1 MKTHSLAEWL
11 YLLYPRRATE
21 IKLMAYTFLELLFL
35 EAIELYQQEIRY
47 QGPVSRHQRRTQ
59 IFIRPGKRIKF
70 YDYFHHQQLMVDQ
83 LWKVQPASFASYIGS
98 IEKQLNEGEINDFRI
113 DYVRKSLKEK
123 RIIHGMPQL
132 MASLGLRNSEWRQ
145 EVHRFRNYT
154 KSLPLRDPRAWSSIF
169 RELGPVA
176 YILADDKYIGEDIY
190 SSLQGHELPQ
200 LSCRES
206 NWYSYPLGQDHEK
219 SPIDFT
225 FPDVNVPVMLST
237 FENTTPRMKKD
248 DSYLYI
254 DGSHDDYFD
263 FD

>member
-1 MKTHSLAEWL
+1 
-11 YLLYPRRATE
+11 
-21 IKLMAYTFLELLFL
+21 
-35 EAIELYQQEIRY
+35 
-47 QGPVSRHQRRTQ
+47 
-59 IFIRPGKRIKF
+59 
-70 YDYFHHQQLMVDQ
+70 
-83 LWKVQPASFASYIGS
+83 
-98 IEKQLNEGEINDFRI
+98 
-113 DYVRKSLKEK
+113 
-123 RIIHGMPQL
+123 

-225 FPDVNVPVMLST
+225 FSDVNVPVMLST